1 MSKNRGRPANTGV
14 KNSSE
19 PKFRDVDGLHP
30 IFKRFTGVFFLF
42 DNRVGCVI

>member
-30 IFKRFTGVFFLF
+30 ISKRFTGVFFA
-42 DNRVGCVI
+42 VTIEWGVYY